1 MANRWVDV
9 PLHLPRKC
17 PLTGRS
23 APEAGPYLEVDFR
36 YFDADPV
43 AASMGELT
51 LNTLY
56 LSSQYLREAMNL
68 DGTPFLA
75 MDPEKV
81 ATLIAEIADKSQQ
94 IVELERRVAEL
105 EAGAPVTVT
114 QDALRLLLD
123 SAEQAPA
130 SGPVPS
136 AGSTDPD
143 HHTTI
148 RVPRKKAAR

>member
-1 MANRWVDV
+1 
-9 PLHLPRKC
+9 
-17 PLTGRS
+17 
-23 APEAGPYLEVDFR
+23 
-36 YFDADPV
+36 
-43 AASMGELT
+43 MGELT

>member
-23 APEAGPYLEVDFR
+23 APEAGPYLETDFR
-36 YFDADPV
+36 YFDADPDV
-43 AASMGELT
+43 AARGELV

-56 LSSQYLREAMNL
+56 LSSQYLREAMDL
-68 DGTPFLA
+68 EGTPFMA
-75 MDPEKV
+75 VTPETI
-81 ATLIAEIADKSQQ
+81 ANLTAEITAKDAT
-94 IVELERRVAEL
+94 IDALATRITEL

-123 SAEQAPA
+123 SAEQVPA
-130 SGPVPS
+130 SGPVPLI
-136 AGSTDPD
+136 GSTDPD
-143 HHTTI
+143 HHPNL